1 MKIRSE
7 NTEINIH
14 FATLLSKRNDLRIGQ
29 MIYNALNA
37 GNYRIEAA
45 LFLLEDDKLIQLI
58 EEMLK

>member
-1 MKIRSE
+1 
-7 NTEINIH
+7 
-14 FATLLSKRNDLRIGQ
+14 